1 MLLTKE
7 EGASNMGK
15 QRKQENLSGEV
26 KTVSVRKAVSLDKQ
40 NVTTKQA
47 ISEKQKITTRQLAFT
62 AMFAALVLMATY
74 VFKIPTPTFGYIHV
88 GDGFVLLAGI
98 FLGPGLGALAAGI
111 GSALSDLVGGYAIWV
126 PGTFF
131 IKFLTALIAAVLYR
145 VLKKRVKKTKF
156 AVSIPSVVISGII
169 GEIVMIFGYFLY
181 NILIISLTNGSFT
194 GAGLASAVTL
204 SVTEIPF
211 NIVQGAVGIVLA
223 SLLAPLF
230 AKLQTQAKM

>member
-1 MLLTKE
+1 
-7 EGASNMGK
+7 MGK
-15 QRKQENLSGEV
+15 HREIKNVLIGHQGIRAVVQEDRDLENQKL
-26 KTVSVRKAVSLDKQ
+26 
-40 NVTTKQA
+40 TTKQ
-47 ISEKQKITTRQLAFT
+47 IAFT
-62 AMFAALVLMATY
+62 AMFAALVLLATY
-74 VFKIPTPTFGYIHV
+74 VFKIPTPTFGYVHV

-126 PGTFF
+126 PGTFV

-145 VLKKRVKKTKF
+145 FLKKRVKKTKL
-156 AVSIPSVVISGII
+156 AVSIPSVIISGIV

-211 NIVQGAVGIVLA
+211 NIVQGAIGIVLA

-230 AKLQTQAKM
+230 AKLKTQAKM

>member
-1 MLLTKE
+1 
-7 EGASNMGK
+7 MGK
-15 QRKQENLSGEV
+15 HREIKKVLIGHQRIRAVVQEDRDLEKQKL
-26 KTVSVRKAVSLDKQ
+26 
-40 NVTTKQA
+40 TTKQ
-47 ISEKQKITTRQLAFT
+47 IAFT
-62 AMFAALVLMATY
+62 AMFAALILLATY
-74 VFKIPTPTFGYIHV
+74 VFKIPTPTFGYVHV

-181 NILIISLTNGSFT
+181 NILIISLTNGSFSGT
-194 GAGLASAVTL
+194 GLASAVTL

-211 NIVQGAVGIVLA
+211 NIVQGAIGIVLA

>member
-1 MLLTKE
+1 
-7 EGASNMGK
+7 MGR
-15 QRKQENLSGEV
+15 RKQIYNRRRNV
-26 KTVSVRKAVSLDKQ
+26 KAASVRKRVLMDHQINPVEQVSS
-40 NVTTKQA
+40 T
-47 ISEKQKITTRQLAFT
+47 KQKITSKQLAFT

-74 VFKIPTPTFGYIHV
+74 VFKIPTPTFGYVHV

-111 GSALSDLVGGYAIWV
+111 GSALSDLIGGYAIWV
-126 PGTFF
+126 PGTFV

-145 VLKKRVKKTKF
+145 FLKKRIQKTRL
-156 AVSIPSVVISGII
+156 AVSIPSVIISGIV

-211 NIVQGAVGIVLA
+211 NIVQGAVGIVIA
-223 SLLAPLF
+223 SLLAPVF
-230 AKLQTQAKM
+230 SKLKMQE

>member
-1 MLLTKE
+1 
-7 EGASNMGK
+7 MGK
-15 QRKQENLSGEV
+15 HREIKKSTHRPPGIRAVVQEDRDLEKQKL
-26 KTVSVRKAVSLDKQ
+26 
-40 NVTTKQA
+40 TTKQ
-47 ISEKQKITTRQLAFT
+47 IAFT
-62 AMFAALVLMATY
+62 AMFAALILLATY
-74 VFKIPTPTFGYIHV
+74 VFKIPTPTFGYVHV

-181 NILIISLTNGSFT
+181 NILIISLTNGSFSGT
-194 GAGLASAVTL
+194 GLASAVTL

-211 NIVQGAVGIVLA
+211 NIVQGAIGIVLA

>member
-1 MLLTKE
+1 MQEDRDLE
-7 EGASNMGK
+7 K
-15 QRKQENLSGEV
+15 QKL
-26 KTVSVRKAVSLDKQ
+26 
-40 NVTTKQA
+40 TTKQ
-47 ISEKQKITTRQLAFT
+47 IAFT
-62 AMFAALVLMATY
+62 AMFAALILLATY
-74 VFKIPTPTFGYIHV
+74 VFKIPTPTFGYVHV

-181 NILIISLTNGSFT
+181 NILIISLTNGSFSGT
-194 GAGLASAVTL
+194 GLASAVTL

-211 NIVQGAVGIVLA
+211 NIVQGAIGIVLA